1 MTSSETSRVRR
12 APWVDV
18 RFLLGIVLIVASIAG
33 VWFVVSAARQT
44 APMIAAART
53 LTPGEVITATDVRV
67 VDVALG
73 TLDEAYLAPDELTIG
88 AIATRTV
95 NAGELVPHDAVGA
108 GEDAATTVVVLTSS
122 TDVPASVDAGS
133 VVEVWAAPLLER
145 GVYDTPRILVPD
157 ATVVSVGRDDA
168 MVGRGKVSLE
178 VVIPRADVA
187 AALAA
192 MSDESVLSVVPAVG
206 GGR

>member
-95 NAGELVPHDAVGA
+95 NAGELVPGPIQDQKRTRGVGVRELL
-108 GEDAATTVVVLTSS
+108 GRHPSNDRLSAATT
-122 TDVPASVDAGS
+122 
-133 VVEVWAAPLLER
+133 
-145 GVYDTPRILVPD
+145 
-157 ATVVSVGRDDA
+157 
-168 MVGRGKVSLE
+168 
-178 VVIPRADVA
+178 
-187 AALAA
+187 
-192 MSDESVLSVVPAVG
+192 
-206 GGR
+206 